1 MFYVYLLKSVKN
13 ASIYIGYTQDLK
25 KRLEL
30 HNKAKIYST
39 KLGKPW
45 ELIYYEAYKIKEDAT
60 NREKMLKQ
68 DGRSRT
74 WLKKRVNKSLGSTFK
89 KSAA

>member
-1 MFYVYLLKSVKN
+1 MKSFKN
-13 ASIYIGYTQDLK
+13 ASIYIGYTEDLK
-25 KRLEL
+25 KRLKL
-30 HNKAKIYST
+30 HNQGGVDST

-60 NREKMLKQ
+60 HREKMLKQ

-74 WLKKRVNKSLGSTFK
+74 WLKKRLRESLK
-89 KSAA
+89 KGAA

>member
-1 MFYVYLLKSVKN
+1 MFYVYLLKSIKN
-13 ASIYIGYTQDLK
+13 GSIYTGYTQDLK
-25 KRLEL
+25 KRLNL
-30 HNKAKIYST
+30 HNQAKINST

-60 NREKMLKQ
+60 NREKMLKY

-74 WLKKRVNKSLGSTFK
+74 WLRKRTARSLKG
-89 KSAA
+89 AA